1 MQNDDG
7 QNVDLYIPR
16 KCSWTNRLI
25 TSTDNGSVQI
35 NVAKLDPKTGLH
47 SGESETFALSGYV
60 RRMGESDSALNELV
74 KKKGLLSD
82 LQ

>member
-35 NVAKLDPKTGLH
+35 NVANGATRAWRGA
-47 SGESETFALSGYV
+47 G
-60 RRMGESDSALNELV
+60 RRL
-74 KKKGLLSD
+74 KGLEFFFHNNH
-82 LQ
+82 QR